1 MQFNKL
7 YLSISLLLIGA
18 IWVACVDVPSGPGT
32 NTNPDFRSM
41 ARFVNLAPTRPA
53 GSINV
58 DGVPTGSSMNY
69 LENSGY
75 LDIAAGS
82 RSLSF
87 GGSPAVTQGFNSE
100 QQSTLVI
107 YEVPGAGTATDIAY
121 LNLAEGDYQKNN
133 AVAGFAKVKFVNV
146 ANGAASN
153 ISFRRDSETGEPYTT
168 NSVAFGA
175 AQPYIQLD
183 PDTVTIFAVSGG
195 GYTTGGPG
203 SIASTT
209 SGSTGF
215 GEVDFSVDGGLVMNL
230 TVKSKNSEGFYTSAN
245 ISNGGSVQYDIPV
258 TAQTM
263 TFRHLA
269 IGGGTT
275 TASGTGTLTVTNDS
289 GSSGGAAYSLTITTP
304 DTVGFFTSASIRNGP
319 TGPDVHTI
327 DVASQAISFP
337 TTTASGAQEV
347 PPVVTPYTASARG
360 TFTLTR
366 TSLVY
371 SITVYR
377 DAVDTP
383 FTAMHF
389 HTGAAGTNGGVV
401 KNLRTTPWKNDSLV
415 VAGTWKTTDTTQ
427 ALTAAL
433 VDSIMQGRVYLNIH
447 STQRPA
453 GLLRAQLVPNA
464 THTNTFSGVFSGAS
478 FYPIRDQF
486 AFSNMYF
493 RFASPIDA
501 IIGQA
506 VPDTFTT
513 NAYTAEATGVPNS
526 VGDSLNAGRM
536 YCNLTAAGGPISGQ
550 LNVDPTKGQ
559 YAVTSIANS
568 VLSAERMYT
577 LIATGK
583 GPTFQILQLE
593 DRVLGVNAKP
603 INVPD
608 PKSVKQAVAPKT
620 KASE

>member
-32 NTNPDFRSM
+32 NPNPDFRSM
-41 ARFVNLAPTRPA
+41 ARFVNLAPTKPA

-58 DGVPTGSSMNY
+58 DGVATGASMNY
-69 LENSGY
+69 LGNTGY
-75 LDIAAGS
+75 LDVAAGS

-87 GGSPAVTQGFNSE
+87 GGSAAVTQAFGSE

-107 YEVPGAGTATDIAY
+107 YEVPGTGTATEVAY
-121 LNLAEGDYQKNN
+121 LNLVEGDYQKNN
-133 AVAGFAKVKFVNV
+133 ADPAFAKMKFVNV
-146 ANGAASN
+146 ANGAAAN
-153 ISFRRDSETGEPYTT
+153 VIFRKNSATGSTIAT
-168 NSVAFGA
+168 SAFGA
-175 AQPYIQLD
+175 ASQYLRLD
-183 PDTVTIFAVSGG
+183 ADASDTIFALSGG
-195 GYTTGGPG
+195 GYTTGGQG
-203 SIASTT
+203 SITSTT
-209 SGSTGF
+209 SGSKGF
-215 GEVDFSVDGGLVMNL
+215 GTVDFSVDGGMVMNL
-230 TVKSKNSEGFYTSAN
+230 TVKSKNSEGFYSSAN
-245 ISNGGSVQYDIPV
+245 ISNGGSVQYAIPV
-258 TAQTM
+258 NTQTM
-263 TFRHLA
+263 TFNSLT

-275 TASGTGTLTVTNDS
+275 SASGTGTLTVTNDS
-289 GSSGGAAYSLTITTP
+289 ASSGGASYSLTTTTP
-304 DTVGFFTSASIRNGP
+304 TSVGFFTSASIRNGA

-327 DVASQAISFP
+327 NVASQAITFP
-337 TTTASGAQEV
+337 TTSASGAQEV

-366 TSLVY
+366 TSLAY

-401 KNLRTTPWKNDSLV
+401 KNLKTTPWKNDSLV
-415 VAGTWKTTDTTQ
+415 VAGTWRTTDTTQ

-433 VDSIMQGRVYLNIH
+433 IDSIMQGRVYLNIH

-453 GLLRAQLVPNA
+453 GLLRAQLVPNT
-464 THTNTFSGVFSGAS
+464 THSNTFSGRFTGAS
-478 FYPIRDQF
+478 FDPLKDQF

-493 RFASPIDA
+493 RLASPADA

-513 NAYTAEATGVPNS
+513 NAYTATAIDVPNS
-526 VGDSLNAGRM
+526 VGDSLNAGSM
-536 YCNLTAAGGPISGQ
+536 YCNLTAAGGTISGQ

-568 VLSAERMYT
+568 AFSAARMYT

-583 GPTFQILQLE
+583 GPTFQILKLE
-593 DRVLGVNAKP
+593 DRVLGVNTKP
-603 INVPD
+603 VNVPD
-608 PKSVKQAVAPKT
+608 PKRVKEAVAPQT